1 MTVLP
6 AKPLSAV
13 CPRQDCWVG
22 GRVDG
27 KPESEAPEGRNPNRY
42 IYPRYSICSLF
53 SCSQARRAVPLS
65 LPLGPHLAS
74 LLQACPQFRLVSKF
88 GNPTYVSVSNNYL
101 MSQLCVKYRCQQT
114 DISIFVCAH
123 LENSRPLVP
132 YSSAL
137 SWSMR
142 TEAPRIAW
150 CTSMARRMLFANG
163 AFYDAQWAV
172 CHSAC

>member
-6 AKPLSAV
+6 AKPLSA
-13 CPRQDCWVG
+13 PGRIDGWGVG
-22 GRVDG
+22 WTG
-27 KPESEAPEGRNPNRY
+27 SRNPRLPKGETQTG
-42 IYPRYSICSLF
+42 ISIPPYSICSLI
-53 SCSQARRAVPLS
+53 SCSQARRAVAPAGAAPR
-65 LPLGPHLAS
+65 LPAPG
-74 LLQACPQFRLVSKF
+74 VSPI
-88 GNPTYVSVSNNYL
+88 PTCKQIWEPYVSVSNNYL